1 MRSRFLFSC
10 YYLQSSLDDTVS
22 VYVGIFLSSLSI
34 SHSCSCYMESI
45 EWTQT
50 IRGAKAFIYKNQKY
64 RKRCS
69 NKDGSEIW
77 ICCNKFCV
85 VSIVLLD
92 NTIKRYPQEHLHEEL
107 QHTSEIRTLV
117 ENIYKETTDDLL
129 KPVTEIYQQHLIQ
142 HVFFY
147 KFFKSFF
154 VFYRFILEKKV
165 WIS

>member
-1 MRSRFLFSC
+1 MTYRERSMRSRFLSSC
-10 YYLQSSLDDTVS
+10 YYLQSSLDDSVS

-77 ICCNKFCV
+77 ICCNKFCGYQLFYLIIL
-85 VSIVLLD
+85 SNDIH
-92 NTIKRYPQEHLHEEL
+92 K
-107 QHTSEIRTLV
+107 
-117 ENIYKETTDDLL
+117 NIYMKNYNIHL
-129 KPVTEIYQQHLIQ
+129 KSEL
-142 HVFFY
+142 
-147 KFFKSFF
+147 
-154 VFYRFILEKKV
+154 
-165 WIS
+165 